1 MSEAEISW
9 IGGPVLR
16 ARVKGTF
23 RVGEAIEVGPRQ
35 VPGEVIRLRGDEL
48 VAQVYED
55 TTGLRPGDRVRG
67 IGRPLS
73 IRLGPG
79 LLGHIFDGL
88 LRPLDRAPAR
98 DENDRIDFRPL
109 VKVGDRLA
117 AGGAFGEIPGEG
129 IRQRCLAPPDL
140 AGTVERIVEAGRYS
154 AEVPLCTIRTG
165 ADARREIGFFH
176 NWPIRDVRPARERL
190 PSDEPMITGQRILD
204 TLFPVARGGRAT
216 LPGGFGTGKTVLQEA
231 LAKWCDADVI
241 VYVGC
246 GERGNE
252 MAEVLDEFPQLE
264 DPRSG
269 RPLAE
274 RTVIIA
280 NTSNMPV
287 AAREASI
294 YTAISVAEYF
304 RDQGLHVALMADS
317 TSRWAEALREV
328 SGRLGELPGEAGYPA
343 YLSSRLAEFYERAA
357 RVKTLSGQEGSVTI
371 IGAVSPPAGDF
382 SEPVT
387 LHTKRYVRC
396 FWALDSQRAQARFYP
411 AIHPLQ
417 SYSADADALASWW
430 KLSGNPDWMTQRQ
443 RVLALLEQQSKS
455 IVDNAAAKIQA
466 PGWQKKFREVAAED
480 VERARASALDWQR
493 TQRAADLETQGL
505 AQFQRAVNARAQ
517 GAHLGRSSVTS
528 PAMKRRSAP
537 SGIRTSSAPPASRSS
552 ATPSCSPSSAR
563 TTTAV
568 MLSCP
573 PRWSA
578 RSTSASAARRQLP
591 GMRAWTIAASFTSL
605 LRPSLHSRKTS
616 PSATSAPTAS
626 SSSTSSPPSARVI
639 TLAGGRSS
647 VASDAPACSARTASS
662 WLWSRVSWCRRPSRY
677 R

>member
-1 MSEAEISW
+1 MSRARITW

-16 ARVKGTF
+16 ARMEGPFSVYESLS
-23 RVGEAIEVGPRQ
+23 VGSNRLL
-35 VPGEVIRLRGDEL
+35 GEVIQLRGDEL

-55 TTGLRPGDRVRG
+55 TTGLEPGDEVSG
-67 IGRPLS
+67 TGRALS
-73 IRLGPG
+73 VPLGPG
-79 LLGHIFDGL
+79 LLGGIFDGL
-88 LRPLDRAPAR
+88 LRRLTGTEDFSVRPGIATTAPGR
-98 DENDRIDFRPL
+98 FHFRPSL
-109 VKVGDRLA
+109 EPGVALA
-117 AGGAFGEIPGEG
+117 PGQPIGTVIAE
-129 IRQRCLAPPDL
+129 RQQSILAPPW
-140 AGTVERIVEAGRYS
+140 AAGRLEWIAGDGEYS
-154 AEVPLCTIRTG
+154 DEEPVAKYAAADGKLHEITMRQHWPVRT
-165 ADARREIGFFH
+165 ARPSAG
-176 NWPIRDVRPARERL
+176 RL
-190 PSDEPMITGQRILD
+190 PANAPMITGQRILD

-357 RVKTLSGQEGSVTI
+357 RVTTLSGQEGSVTI

-396 FWALDSQRAQARFYP
+396 FWALDRQRAQARFYP

-443 RVLALLEQQSKS
+443 RVLALLEQQAHLERMAR
-455 IVDNAAAKIQA
+455 IVGRD
-466 PGWQKKFREVAAED
+466 
-480 VERARASALDWQR
+480 ALPAQ
-493 TQRAADLETQGL
+493 QQLKLLCADL
-505 AQFQRAVNARAQ
+505 VNEGFLRQ
-517 GAHLGRSSVTS
+517 SSFSKVDRYCS
-528 PAMKRRSAP
+528 PARQVAMLTVLLHFMDRAEAAVQA
-537 SGIRTSSAPPASRSS
+537 GMPPARL
-552 ATPSCSPSSAR
+552 AE
-563 TTTAV
+563 
-568 MLSCP
+568 MKIL
-573 PRWSA
+573 
-578 RSTSASAARRQLP
+578 RQLQRL
-591 GMRAWTIAASFTSL
+591 GEEFGETDLKRLTL
-605 LRPSLHSRKTS
+605 LPREIDYEFDVLQP
-616 PSATSAPTAS
+616 
-626 SSSTSSPPSARVI
+626 V
-639 TLAGGRSS
+639 RSH
-647 VASDAPACSARTASS
+647 VR
-662 WLWSRVSWCRRPSRY
+662 
-677 R
+677 